1 MKCFNDEQVTQVI
14 IAAISTGERDSYSV
28 QKIIAATVKA
38 LIEADK
44 ELIKY
49 FSLLPTSADTAKISN
64 RGSK

>member
-14 IAAISTGERDSYSV
+14 IAAISTDRQDFYSV
-28 QKIIAATVKA
+28 QTVIAGTVKA

-49 FSLLPTSADTAKISN
+49 FSLLPTSTDTAQISN